1 MKCSKM
7 KTRII
12 LAACLLAVLLV
23 LPSISYDQKSDA
35 DAVGL
40 KMISARLYEIVG
52 GRGANG
58 GVYIGD
64 DGVLA
69 IDAKMDKK
77 SVDQTIEQIKQITD
91 QPIKYLINTHSDSDH
106 VYGNRFFPKG
116 AIFIAHENCLKE
128 FYKPDMRG
136 NASDW
141 NNPDLAAYLP
151 SITYRDKMDI
161 YLNPKK
167 VQLLYF
173 GVGHTT
179 GDTVVYFP
187 DEKTAFI
194 GDQIFMNR
202 PQLIH
207 SYKGGN
213 SFGHVKAL
221 EKMLETIDATRFYS
235 GHSDMVTREQIAEH
249 IKQMKDLQ
257 QKVKSLIEQNK
268 TLDKVKAQFPQ
279 DHAMLIESIYSEL
292 KE

>member
-1 MKCSKM
+1 M
-7 KTRII
+7 KTRVI

-23 LPSISYDQKSDA
+23 VPSISYDQKSDV
-35 DAVGL
+35 DAVWL
-40 KMISARLYEIVG
+40 RIISARLYKIVG

-64 DGVLA
+64 DGVLV
-69 IDAKMDKK
+69 IDAKMDKE

-91 QPIKYLINTHSDSDH
+91 LPIKYLVNTHSDSDH

-116 AIFIAHENCLKE
+116 TIFIAHENCLKE
-128 FYKPDMRG
+128 FCEPDMRG

-141 NNPDLAAYLP
+141 NNPELEAYLP

-161 YLNPKK
+161 YLSRKN

-173 GVGHTT
+173 GAGHTK

-187 DEKTAFI
+187 DEQAAFI
-194 GDQIFMNR
+194 GDLVFMDR

-207 SYKGGN
+207 SYKGG
-213 SFGHVKAL
+213 SALGHVKVL
-221 EKMLETIDATRFYS
+221 EKMLDTINAVRFYP
-235 GHSDMVTREQIAEH
+235 GHSDMVTREQIADY
-249 IKQMKDLQ
+249 IQKTKDMH
-257 QKVKSLIEQNK
+257 QKVKSLLEQNK
-268 TLDKVKAQFPQ
+268 TLDEVKTQFPQ
-279 DHAMLIESIYSEL
+279 DHARLIESIYNEL